1 MDRWLRAVARL
12 LGTVLGAFVGLVA
25 LQIIRLR
32 RTAFLDHPG
41 FEVDHL
47 VEPDRPAG
55 GSSSPALRMV
65 VFGDSTVAGV
75 GVERAEHALPV
86 RIAQDV
92 ARARQRP
99 VHVIGY
105 GWPGARAADLGQEQ
119 IPRALAAES
128 GGLAEADLVVLVI
141 GSNDATHRTPPHRY
155 RSSVRQAL
163 ELVRAAAPDA
173 EVALVGIPTFRGTLR
188 HVEPLIWLTDQYARL
203 LRPISRQEAER
214 LGVAFADLAA
224 RLPASLTRQPGALS
238 PDRFHPSAQGYRAWA
253 EVIAE
258 ALSAQRESPNAQTS
272 SRSSG
277 WRLDQAGVPDASITE
292 V

>member
-12 LGTVLGAFVGLVA
+12 LGTALGAFAGLVA
-25 LQIIRLR
+25 LQLIRLR
-32 RTAFLDHPG
+32 RTAFLNHPG
-41 FEVDHL
+41 FNVDHL
-47 VEPDRPAG
+47 VEPDALTDGR
-55 GSSSPALRMV
+55 SSPPLRMI
-65 VFGDSTVAGV
+65 VFGDSTAAGI

-86 RIAQDV
+86 RIAHDV
-92 ARARQRP
+92 ARARQRA

-105 GWPGARAADLGQEQ
+105 GWPGARAADLGREQ
-119 IPRALAAES
+119 IPRALAAAS
-128 GGLAEADLVVLVI
+128 DGLSEADVVVLVI

-155 RSSVRQAL
+155 RSSIRQAL

-173 EVALVGIPTFRGTLR
+173 EVVLVGIPTFRGTLP

-214 LGVAFADLAA
+214 AGMAFADLAA

-258 ALSAQRESPNAQTS
+258 ALAALRHPPGSQIGGGAERWGLN
-272 SRSSG
+272 
-277 WRLDQAGVPDASITE
+277 QAGVPDGSITE
-292 V
+292 A